1 MHIEGT
7 YEFEASQ
14 QLVWDM
20 LQDTEVLSSII
31 PGSKGLVEVE
41 PNKYHTELKV
51 KVGPVN
57 GKFEADIEL
66 ADVNEPDN
74 YKLII
79 NGKGPAGHVTGEGFI
94 NLEHA
99 DNITSMHYSGDAQV
113 GGKIAAVGQRLLDVA
128 AKQIAKQSLKK
139 LAKEINN
146 KIDEE
151 AKTEEA

>member
-1 MHIEGT
+1 MHIEGS

-14 QLVWDM
+14 KLVWDM

-31 PGSKGLVEVE
+31 PGSKGLEEVE
-41 PNKYHTELKV
+41 PNKFHTGLAV

-57 GKFEADIEL
+57 GKFEANIEL
-66 ADVNEPDN
+66 ADVNEPND
-74 YKLII
+74 YRLII
-79 NGKGPAGHVTGEGFI
+79 DGKGPAGHVTGEGKI
-94 NLEHA
+94 WLEHA
-99 DNITSMHYSGDAQV
+99 DNVTTMHYSGDAKV

-151 AKTEEA
+151 AEKEA

>member
-20 LQDTEVLSSII
+20 LQDTEVLGSII
-31 PGSKGLVEVE
+31 PGSKGLEEVE
-41 PNKYHTELKV
+41 PNKYYTGLAV

-57 GKFEADIEL
+57 GKFEANIEL
-66 ADVNEPDN
+66 ADVNEPDD
-74 YKLII
+74 YRLLID
-79 NGKGPAGHVTGEGFI
+79 GKGPAGHVTGEGKI
-94 NLEHA
+94 RLEHA
-99 DNITSMHYSGDAQV
+99 DGVTTMFYEGDAKI

-139 LAKEINN
+139 LAKQ
-146 KIDEE
+146 IDE
-151 AKTEEA
+151 KIEEEKA

>member
-14 QLVWDM
+14 KLVWDM

-31 PGSKGLVEVE
+31 PGSNGLVETA

-66 ADVNEPDN
+66 ADVVAPDS
-74 YKLII
+74 YKLLIE
-79 NGKGPAGHVTGEGFI
+79 GKGPAGHVSGEGVI
-94 NLEHA
+94 SLEHV
-99 DNITSMHYSGDAQV
+99 DNITIMSYAGDAKV

-151 AKTEEA
+151 AEANEA

>member
-20 LQDTEVLSSII
+20 LQDTDVLGSII
-31 PGSKGLVEVE
+31 PGSKGLEEVE
-41 PNKYHTELKV
+41 PNKFHTGLAV

-57 GKFEADIEL
+57 GKFEANIEL
-66 ADVNEPDN
+66 ANVDEPN
-74 YKLII
+74 SYTLII
-79 NGKGPAGHVTGEGFI
+79 DGKGPAGHVTGEGNI
-94 NLEHA
+94 WLEHT
-99 DNITSMHYSGDAQV
+99 DNITIMNYSGDAKV

-146 KIDEE
+146 RIDEE
-151 AKTEEA
+151 AEKEA